1 MARTAGKLMKPSPLP
16 TCRAFTIR
24 EDTKPVAAEML
35 FVFRED
41 IFATRAKDER
51 PKDTMDESEDRPIS
65 GILAIVERPK
75 EMTDDNWLI
84 FEDVIL
90 DPTNV
95 VTVAI
100 PALRYIVLV
109 TVVWSAGIF
118 TKPDP
123 VPTVREFT
131 TIDEINPVAA
141 EMLFVFRDD
150 MFAT

>member
-1 MARTAGKLMKPSPLP
+1 
-16 TCRAFTIR
+16 
-24 EDTKPVAAEML
+24 ML

-51 PKDTMDESEDRPIS
+51 PNDTMDESEDNPIS

-95 VTVAI
+95 VTVAM